1 MAARRMRLA
10 FGLLGVLA
18 IAGAGLSGC
27 EFDTASG
34 SFTPENE
41 NVLTVVTQPMPTAGF
56 WEGTAARP
64 TGGFEYALAEEIAS
78 QLDLDEVRV
87 ETAPFSRIVRG
98 DLGDA
103 DIAMSLVTPTPDRE
117 KVLEFSTPYIQS
129 PPALIVREGTEI
141 PDVKTAQKQQFA
153 VGLDTTFEDI
163 VNNAIRPHSEP
174 IEFENRNRE
183 VKSVARGKTDV
194 AMFDLPAAQALIQ
207 QDDRLAIAARLPQTE
222 PIAVALPK
230 GSSNAEAIGSVL
242 RKLETDGTIDLLSEE
257 WLGRS
262 FTDLSNNV
270 PLLRTDQ

>member
-1 MAARRMRLA
+1 MRLA

-27 EFDTASG
+27 EFDTATG

-56 WEGTAARP
+56 WEGTAANP

-87 ETAPFSRIVRG
+87 ETTPFSRIVGG

-103 DIAMSLVTPTPDRE
+103 DIGMSLVTPTPDRE

-129 PPALIVREGTEI
+129 PPALIVRDGTEI

-153 VGLDTTFEDI
+153 VGLDTTFEEIIND
-163 VNNAIRPHSEP
+163 AIRPHSEP
-174 IEFENRNRE
+174 LEFENRNRE
-183 VKSVARGKTDV
+183 VRSVARGKTDV
-194 AMFDLPAAQALIQ
+194 AMFDLPAAQALVQ

-230 GSSNAEAIGSVL
+230 GSSNAEAIGSIL
-242 RKLETDGTIDLLSEE
+242 RKLENDGTIDRLSEE

-262 FTDLSNNV
+262 FSDLSNNL